1 MEWIVAE
8 SSSATTKPYVTRDTA
23 VDRGIVRI
31 TSVLWTSETINAWG
45 CSSTVEREIK
55 PRHSA
60 GCASLFRRESRFDS
74 GHPHFLV
81 TEQALHREPA
91 GSIPARPDF

>member
-31 TSVLWTSETINAWG
+31 TIAMQNQRVRVPPDLMELIEFFEG
-45 CSSTVEREIK
+45 LK
-55 PRHSA
+55 GA
-60 GCASLFRRESRFDS
+60 GD
-74 GHPHFLV
+74 G
-81 TEQALHREPA
+81 
-91 GSIPARPDF
+91 